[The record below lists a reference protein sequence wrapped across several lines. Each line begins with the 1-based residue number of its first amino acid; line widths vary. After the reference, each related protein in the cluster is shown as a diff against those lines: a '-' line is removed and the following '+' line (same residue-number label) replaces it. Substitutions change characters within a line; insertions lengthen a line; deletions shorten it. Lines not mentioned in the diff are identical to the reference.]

1 MTKGLVM
8 IRFGSSRNGLGTLF
22 FSRIIGGMPH
32 SMLRP
37 ALGQCS
43 YFSTATVVC
52 EIRSLQVMRK
62 NRMRP
67 VTLSLGYCNI
77 ILPSR
82 ARTRMCMLYVL
93 GSRAK
98 NNTAWLVAALTL
110 TIETCAFVLELQENQ
125 IMGKTTKSRSV
136 LSVVA

>member
-1 MTKGLVM
+1 
-8 IRFGSSRNGLGTLF
+8 
-22 FSRIIGGMPH
+22 
-32 SMLRP
+32 
-37 ALGQCS
+37 
-43 YFSTATVVC
+43 
-52 EIRSLQVMRK
+52 
-62 NRMRP
+62 
-67 VTLSLGYCNI
+67 
-77 ILPSR
+77 
-82 ARTRMCMLYVL
+82 MLYVL